1 MSLSAPLNK
10 TQALLALNGLPR
22 LGPVTLRRLLDEFKD
37 DPNAI
42 LSASKSALRRVE
54 RVGEET
60 ADIIVNWEKHFNL
73 AREEERLA
81 KAGASF
87 VSLIDDA
94 YPKPLKKI
102 YDPPLGLYMVGPLRP
117 AIKTVAIVG
126 SRRTTLYGRAVAKRL
141 AEDLCRV
148 GFCVVSGL
156 ARGIDTEA
164 HQGAVD
170 AGGDTA
176 AVLGCGVD
184 IVYPPENIDLYK
196 RIAEV
201 GVLISELP
209 FGTRAS
215 KTTFPMRNRLIAGM
229 ASATIIVESD
239 SSGGSMITARFA
251 MEQNR
256 PLFAVPG
263 RIDQPSSAGC
273 HQLIR
278 DGAVLLTSIDDLIQE
293 LAYGGGRQTELQL
306 DAYEERQTYSMSDDQ
321 REAKLKGLSEDERTV
336 LTPLLDGETLT
347 RDSLAEKTGL
357 PVATVSA
364 TLLMLELKR
373 RVGKRADGAYESR

>member
-1 MSLSAPLNK
+1 MSLSAPLTN

-22 LGPVTLRRLLDEFKD
+22 LGPVTLRRLLDEFNN

-42 LSASKSALRRVE
+42 LNASTSALRRVE
-54 RVGEET
+54 RIGEDT
-60 ADIIVNWEKHFNL
+60 ADIIRNWEKHFNL

-87 VSLIDDA
+87 VAVTDSD

-102 YDPPLGLYMVGPLRP
+102 YDPPLGLYMIGPLRP

-126 SRRTTLYGRAVAKRL
+126 SRRTTLYGRSIAKRL
-141 AEDLCRV
+141 AQDLVRI

-156 ARGIDTEA
+156 ARGIDTDA
-164 HQGAVD
+164 HQGVVD
-170 AGGDTA
+170 VGGDTA

-184 IVYPPENIDLYK
+184 IVYPPENIELYK
-196 RIAEV
+196 AIAER

-229 ASATIIVESD
+229 AAATIVVESD
-239 SSGGSMITARFA
+239 TSGGSMITARFT

-278 DGAVLLTSIDDLIQE
+278 DGAILLTSIDDLISE
-293 LAYGGGRQTELQL
+293 LAYGGTQQQELML
-306 DAYEERQTYSMSDDQ
+306 EDDSGVSMTMSDEQ
-321 REAKLKGLSEDERTV
+321 RDNQLKDLNEDERTV
-336 LTPLLDGETLT
+336 FTPLVDGDALT
-347 RDSLAEKTGL
+347 RDALIARTGL
-357 PVATVSA
+357 PAHAVSA

-373 RVGKRADGAYESR
+373 RVGKRADGAYERRM

>member
-1 MSLSAPLNK
+1 MSTPASLTKS
-10 TQALLALNGLPR
+10 QALLALNGLPR
-22 LGPVTLRRLLDEFKD
+22 LGPVTLRRLLNEFKD
-37 DPNAI
+37 DPIAI
-42 LSASKSALRRVE
+42 LSASKSALLRVE
-54 RVGEET
+54 RIGQDT
-60 ADIIVNWEKHFNL
+60 AEVIQNWEKHFDL
-73 AREEERLA
+73 AREEKRLA

-87 VSLIDDA
+87 VAITDPD

-102 YDPPLGLYMVGPLRP
+102 YDPPLGLYMIGPLRP
-117 AIKTVAIVG
+117 AVKTVAIVG
-126 SRRTTLYGRAVAKRL
+126 SRRTTLYGQSVAKRL
-141 AEDLCRV
+141 ARDLV
-148 GFCVVSGL
+148 GMGFCVASGL

-164 HQGAVD
+164 HHGAVE

-184 IVYPPENIDLYK
+184 IVYPPENIELYK
-196 RIAEV
+196 AIGER

-229 ASATIIVESD
+229 SAAIIVVESD
-239 SSGGSMITARFA
+239 KSGGSMITARFA

-256 PLFAVPG
+256 PVFAVPG

-278 DGAVLLTSIDDLIQE
+278 DGAVLLTSIDDLINE
-293 LAYGGGRQTELQL
+293 LAYGGAKQTELELGGEDGQSI
-306 DAYEERQTYSMSDDQ
+306 TMSDDQ
-321 REAKLKGLSEDERTV
+321 RSDILKDLNNDERAV
-336 LTPLLDGETLT
+336 FEHLLDGAALT
-347 RDSLAEKTGL
+347 RDVLAEKSGL
-357 PVATVSA
+357 PVSAVSA

-373 RVGKRADGAYESR
+373 RVGKRADGSYERRN

>member
-1 MSLSAPLNK
+1 MSLSAPLTK
-10 TQALLALNGLPR
+10 TQALLVLNGLPR
-22 LGPVTLRRLLDEFKD
+22 LGPVTLRRLLDEFRD

-42 LSASKSALRRVE
+42 LAASKSALRRVE
-54 RVGEET
+54 RVGDET
-60 ADIIVNWEKHFNL
+60 ADVIRQWEKHFDL
-73 AREEERLA
+73 AREEARLA

-87 VSLIDDA
+87 VALPDED

-102 YDPPLGLYMVGPLRP
+102 YDPPLGLYMIGPLRP
-117 AIKTVAIVG
+117 VVKTVAIVG
-126 SRRTTLYGRAVAKRL
+126 SRRTTLYGRSVAKRL
-141 AEDLCRV
+141 AEDLCRL

-176 AVLGCGVD
+176 AVLGCGAD

-196 RIAEV
+196 RISQT
-201 GVLISELP
+201 GVIISELP

-229 ASATIIVESD
+229 SAATIVVESD
-239 SSGGSMITARFA
+239 SGGGSMITARFA

-263 RIDQPSSAGC
+263 RIDQPTSAGC

-278 DGAVLLTSIDDLIQE
+278 DGAVLLTSIDDLINE
-293 LAYGGGRQTELQL
+293 LAYGGAKQAELSL
-306 DAYEERQTYSMSDDQ
+306 DDGQSLSLSDDQ
-321 REAKLKGLSEDERTV
+321 REDKLKDLNDDERAV
-336 LTPLLDGETLT
+336 LGALLDGDVLT
-347 RDSLAEKTGL
+347 RDALADKTGL
-357 PVATVSA
+357 PVASVSA

-373 RVGKRADGAYESR
+373 RVGKRADGAYECR

>member
-1 MSLSAPLNK
+1 MSLSAPLTK

-22 LGPVTLRRLLDEFKD
+22 LGPVTLKRLLDEFRD
-37 DPNAI
+37 DPIAI
-42 LSASKSALRRVE
+42 LNASRSALLRVE

-60 ADIIVNWEKHFNL
+60 ADIIRNWEKHFNL
-73 AREEERLA
+73 AKEEAKLA

-87 VSLIDDA
+87 VALTDPE

-102 YDPPLGLYMVGPLRP
+102 YDPPLGLYMIGPLRP
-117 AIKTVAIVG
+117 TPKSIAIVG
-126 SRRTTLYGRAVAKRL
+126 SRRTTLYGQGVARRL
-141 AEDLCRV
+141 AQDLCRL

-170 AGGDTA
+170 AKGDTA

-184 IVYPPENIDLYK
+184 IVYPPENIELYK
-196 RIAEV
+196 RIGET

-209 FGTRAS
+209 FGARAS

-229 ASATIIVESD
+229 SAATIVVESD
-239 SSGGSMITARFA
+239 AGGGSMITARFA

-278 DGAVLLTSIDDLIQE
+278 DGAVLLTSIDDLINE
-293 LAYGGGRQTELQL
+293 LAYGGAKQTELQL
-306 DAYEERQTYSMSDDQ
+306 DDGAGQSLTMNDEQ
-321 REAKLKGLSEDERTV
+321 RADRLKDLNDDERAI
-336 LTPLLDGETLT
+336 LTPLLDGDVLT
-347 RDSLAEKTGL
+347 RDALATRTKL
-357 PVATVSA
+357 PVSAVSA

-373 RVGKRADGAYESR
+373 KVGKRADGAYECRV

>member
-1 MSLSAPLNK
+1 MSLSAPLTK
-10 TQALLALNGLPR
+10 TQALMALNGLPR
-22 LGPVTLRRLLDEFKD
+22 LGPVTLRRLLNEFND

-42 LSASKSALRRVE
+42 LSADKSALLRVE

-60 ADIIVNWEKHFNL
+60 ADVIRHWEKHFNL
-73 AREEERLA
+73 AREEARLA
-81 KAGASF
+81 RAGASF
-87 VSLIDDA
+87 VALTDED

-117 AIKTVAIVG
+117 IVKTVAIVG

-141 AEDLCRV
+141 AEDLCRM

-164 HQGAVD
+164 HQSAVD
-170 AGGDTA
+170 CGGDTA

-196 RIAEV
+196 RIGET

-209 FGTRAS
+209 FGSRAS

-229 ASATIIVESD
+229 SVATIVVESGAG
-239 SSGGSMITARFA
+239 GGSMITARFA

-278 DGAVLLTSIDDLIQE
+278 DGAVLLTSVDDLINE
-293 LAYGGGRQTELQL
+293 LAYGGAQQTELRL
-306 DAYEERQTYSMSDDQ
+306 DAAASGQNRPFSGDQ
-321 REAKLKGLSEDERTV
+321 RDAKLKDLNDDERAV

-347 RDSLAEKTGL
+347 RDALADQTGL
-357 PVATVSA
+357 PVAAVSA

-373 RVGKRADGAYESR
+373 RVGKRADGAYECR

>member
-1 MSLSAPLNK
+1 MSLSAPLTQ

-22 LGPVTLRRLLDEFKD
+22 LGPVTLRRLLDAFGD

-42 LSASKSALRRVE
+42 LTASKSALRRVE

-60 ADIIVNWEKHFNL
+60 ADIIVHWEKHFNL
-73 AREEERLA
+73 AREEARLA
-81 KAGASF
+81 KAGAAF
-87 VSLIDDA
+87 VSLIDEQ

-102 YDPPLGLYMVGPLRP
+102 YDPPLGLYMIGPLRP
-117 AIKTVAIVG
+117 IVKTVAIVG

-141 AEDLCRV
+141 AEDLCRL

-164 HQGAVD
+164 HQGTVD
-170 AGGDTA
+170 CGGETA

-196 RIAEV
+196 RIGEV

-229 ASATIIVESD
+229 SVATVVVESD
-239 SSGGSMITARFA
+239 ASGGSMITARFA

-256 PLFAVPG
+256 PIFAVPG
-263 RIDQPSSAGC
+263 RIDQPSSSGC

-278 DGAVLLTSIDDLIQE
+278 DGAVLLTSVDDLINE
-293 LAYGGGRQTELQL
+293 LAYGGAKQTELRL
-306 DAYEERQTYSMSDDQ
+306 DAEDAGQSLTMSDEQ
-321 REAKLKGLSEDERTV
+321 RADKLKGLNDDERAVMTQ
-336 LTPLLDGETLT
+336 LLDGDVMT
-347 RDSLAEKTGL
+347 RDSLADKTGL
-357 PVATVSA
+357 PIASISA

-373 RVGKRADGAYESR
+373 RVGKRADGAYEAR